1 MQIAECPKLA
11 ECLGI
16 GYDGIDMRG
25 LHQFSPGDIKS
36 FGELDY
42 PIHESQGV
50 RFRRISEATP
60 LMKQESLLKL
70 LFHS

>member
-42 PIHESQGV
+42 PIHESQRAKYNEV
-50 RFRRISEATP
+50 
-60 LMKQESLLKL
+60 
-70 LFHS
+70 